1 MKRFIPT
8 VSQKSAEGK
17 VGHAVG
23 KDMEALQGRKAEQP
37 IGRAGNDDRRP
48 ERYPARGIKGKAS
61 EQRDLRDDRRQKK
74 NQYCLALRRQVGVK
88 PRGASRKGPNR
99 LLATHYAESLA
110 TSHLAQ
116 PAEPPYADPHVRWC
130 GRGGRATV
138 PPIPIACAGEAKKK
152 TDGRKLPAVS
162 WGNTTTKTTG
172 LFLQSANESYHV
184 ANLLFGEFAI
194 KRRHPVLPPADDGE
208 E

>member
-138 PPIPIACAGEAKKK
+138 PPIPISPHQTAGVNEKRLNPEPVPVFASAKYL
-152 TDGRKLPAVS
+152 R
-162 WGNTTTKTTG
+162 
-172 LFLQSANESYHV
+172 
-184 ANLLFGEFAI
+184 
-194 KRRHPVLPPADDGE
+194 
-208 E
+208 

>member
-1 MKRFIPT
+1 MQSARIWRHSKAERR
-8 VSQKSAEGK
+8 SNRSAEPGTMTE
-17 VGHAVG
+17 GPNG
-23 KDMEALQGRKAEQP
+23 TPQ
-37 IGRAGNDDRRP
+37 
-48 ERYPARGIKGKAS
+48 
-61 EQRDLRDDRRQKK
+61 
-74 NQYCLALRRQVGVK
+74 
-88 PRGASRKGPNR
+88 GASRKGPNR

-152 TDGRKLPAVS
+152 TAGRKLPAVS

-194 KRRHPVLPPADDGE
+194 KRR
-208 E
+208 

>member
-1 MKRFIPT
+1 MFIRVLLSVEFCFTLKTYLKRAPFYNA
-8 VSQKSAEGK
+8 SAEGK

-23 KDMEALQGRKAEQP
+23 KDMEALHSRKAEKQ

-138 PPIPIACAGEAKKK
+138 PPIPIVPSMLDSLEVKV
-152 TDGRKLPAVS
+152 L
-162 WGNTTTKTTG
+162 
-172 LFLQSANESYHV
+172 Y
-184 ANLLFGEFAI
+184 
-194 KRRHPVLPPADDGE
+194 PV
-208 E
+208 

>member
-1 MKRFIPT
+1 MPKGGAN
-8 VSQKSAEGK
+8 K
-17 VGHAVG
+17 
-23 KDMEALQGRKAEQP
+23 

-61 EQRDLRDDRRQKK
+61 KQRDLRDDRRQKS
-74 NQYCLALRRQVGVK
+74 QYRLALRRPVGVK

-99 LLATHYAESLA
+99 LLATHCAENLA

-138 PPIPIACAGEAKKK
+138 SPIPISGALSMFDNWEVKVLYAS
-152 TDGRKLPAVS
+152 RWRRRVS
-162 WGNTTTKTTG
+162 ETQRCHREMGSEG
-172 LFLQSANESYHV
+172 SAEQLCEPMDKNW
-184 ANLLFGEFAI
+184 I
-194 KRRHPVLPPADDGE
+194 
-208 E
+208 

>member
-138 PPIPIACAGEAKKK
+138 PPIPISTAKSSAPS
-152 TDGRKLPAVS
+152 TRLALSPLRSPVS
-162 WGNTTTKTTG
+162 P
-172 LFLQSANESYHV
+172 
-184 ANLLFGEFAI
+184 
-194 KRRHPVLPPADDGE
+194 RPPASGSGVARRCRD
-208 E
+208 

>member
-1 MKRFIPT
+1 MQSARIWSNPKAESRATGKADPETIPKAPT
-8 VSQKSAEGK
+8 VTPQGKKREGQVSSAISGTT
-17 VGHAVG
+17 
-23 KDMEALQGRKAEQP
+23 DGR
-37 IGRAGNDDRRP
+37 
-48 ERYPARGIKGKAS
+48 
-61 EQRDLRDDRRQKK
+61 K

-138 PPIPIACAGEAKKK
+138 PPIPMCAEHA
-152 TDGRKLPAVS
+152 
-162 WGNTTTKTTG
+162 
-172 LFLQSANESYHV
+172 
-184 ANLLFGEFAI
+184 
-194 KRRHPVLPPADDGE
+194 
-208 E
+208 